1 MGKNKNKYLT
11 YLAWFGFI
19 LAFLMLAR
27 YLYFHV
33 EAELDAD
40 LASDLVFAEYVSEEK
55 NPVPTG
61 WCYST
66 DLRVLNTQ
74 LIFAPL
80 FYLTQNW
87 HMIRVVGTLLCL
99 ALMIGSYA
107 WLAYNLE
114 VSYFPVLAVLFLCPL
129 SKEYIYVVLCGAAY
143 TPHITISFLTVGTFL
158 YLWKHS
164 IREKKNRIILLFLE
178 LLSFGAGLAGYRQL
192 LVCYIPFMIT
202 VGLFWMFSPKNKEY
216 LKLVMLAM
224 SALICAMVGNF
235 VNTRWCMTKYNVTN
249 YSLIHLKD
257 FSFDRFEMVINGWL
271 SNLGYKSD
279 VDL

>member
-74 LIFAPL
+74 LVFAPL
-80 FYLTQNW
+80 FYLCARFLKNIFMLYCAGQ
-87 HMIRVVGTLLCL
+87 HIHRILQ
-99 ALMIGSYA
+99 
-107 WLAYNLE
+107 
-114 VSYFPVLAVLFLCPL
+114 FLF
-129 SKEYIYVVLCGAAY
+129 
-143 TPHITISFLTVGTFL
+143 
-158 YLWKHS
+158 
-164 IREKKNRIILLFLE
+164 
-178 LLSFGAGLAGYRQL
+178 
-192 LVCYIPFMIT
+192 
-202 VGLFWMFSPKNKEY
+202 
-216 LKLVMLAM
+216 
-224 SALICAMVGNF
+224 
-235 VNTRWCMTKYNVTN
+235 
-249 YSLIHLKD
+249 
-257 FSFDRFEMVINGWL
+257 
-271 SNLGYKSD
+271 
-279 VDL
+279 